1 MFTHYRYLM
10 EARGASPR
18 PAGDFKKGRGTKK
31 VLLDMGIATRS
42 SRLLYPELNKDE
54 L

>member
-1 MFTHYRYLM
+1 MALHYI
-10 EARGASPR
+10 PR
-18 PAGDFKKGRGTKK
+18 PAGDADFKKGRGTKK